1 MADATIARRWAVA
14 LLALASED
22 NAVDQVGDD
31 LERFL
36 DLVEANGGAAGAA
49 LGSPVFTVDERRRV
63 LDALIPSLGLHPH
76 AANLLRLVND
86 KRRVPLVR
94 DIVASYR
101 DLADARAGRA
111 RVTVETAEPLT
122 PDLERE
128 VRAAL
133 ESVTRKQVVLRS
145 VVRPEL
151 IGGLVARVGDTVY
164 DSSVRT
170 HLARIRQALLTSQ
183 ILSTGVAP
191 VGQA

>member
-1 MADATIARRWAVA
+1 VADATIARRWAVA
-14 LLALASED
+14 LLALAAED
-22 NAVDQVGDD
+22 GAVDQVGDD

-36 DLVEANGGAAGAA
+36 DAVEANGGAAGDA
-49 LGSPVFTVDERRRV
+49 LGSPVFTIEERRRV
-63 LDALIPSLGLHPH
+63 LDVLIPGLGLHPH
-76 AANLLRLVND
+76 AANLLRLAND
-86 KRRVPLVR
+86 KRRFPIVR
-94 DIVASYR
+94 AIVASYR

-133 ESVTRKQVVLRS
+133 EAVTRKQVVLRS

-170 HLARIRQALLTSQ
+170 HLARIRQALLPSH
-183 ILSTGVAP
+183 LGSLGVAP